1 MDDDEGPPRLRKK
14 GSDRPSP
21 PVAPES
27 PSPPVETKSPAPP
40 ESPTTVTPVNPPPP
54 ADASSSSPDENDP
67 NRPMLKRGKPALAA
81 AQKSSGAATSATTVM
96 TAASPQMSLTKVDK
110 ANAAV
115 QFIPAVSDAAGPEPR
130 PYTYDLKPAEEQSYR
145 KKMLA
150 LASEAV
156 QVRARQ
162 IVPVLTGSESRPGRG
177 AQPASGKPPQPAFD
191 DVQFRAFDLWSTNE
205 PVFILSARAKLA
217 PESRYAG
224 SSSDLIYFIT
234 VVAKADIYGE
244 LRKLR
249 VNATDSQHLDETPR
263 LELIDAVD
271 ADGDGRGELLF
282 RQVWDA
288 GTAWAI
294 YRATA
299 DQLYPLF
306 EGTP

>member
-1 MDDDEGPPRLRKK
+1 MSSTKTDK
-14 GSDRPSP
+14 G
-21 PVAPES
+21 
-27 PSPPVETKSPAPP
+27 
-40 ESPTTVTPVNPPPP
+40 N
-54 ADASSSSPDENDP
+54 
-67 NRPMLKRGKPALAA
+67 G
-81 AQKSSGAATSATTVM
+81 
-96 TAASPQMSLTKVDK
+96 
-110 ANAAV
+110 AV
-115 QFIPAVSDAAGPEPR
+115 QLIPAISDAAGPEPR

-150 LASEAV
+150 LATEAV

-162 IVPVLTGSESRPGRG
+162 IVPVLPGSEPRQGKA
-177 AQPASGKPPQPAFD
+177 AQPATGKPPQPAFD

-205 PVFILSARAKLA
+205 PVFILSARAKMA
-217 PESRYAG
+217 PGSRYAG
-224 SSSDLIYFIT
+224 SASELTYFIT

-288 GTAWAI
+288 GAAWAI